1 MRKNFSLKTM
11 LSLVFIT
18 GYLATFATTTANVQI
33 IHNCAAPA
41 ADSVDIYVNGTKL
54 LSNFAFR
61 TATPYTAVPAGVVL
75 TVGVA
80 PKNSMSVADTL
91 KSFSVGPL
99 AAESNYVVIA
109 SGVVGTGFASNPD
122 MLSTGFTL
130 NYILNSKQTSSAGNV
145 ALDIFHGV
153 TDAPGVDVKL
163 TGSGVSLVNN
173 LQYGSASGYF
183 TVPANWYPISIFATG
198 TSTDVGDYVADV
210 SGLGGG
216 AAVVLASGF
225 LTPSANNNGPGFAVI
240 AVLPNG
246 TVITLPLQTFANVQ
260 VAHNCADP
268 AADSVDVYI
277 DGTKAL
283 SNFKFRTATP
293 FIQLLAGVNHT
304 IAVAGPN
311 STSVTQALAT
321 FDSIN
326 LTANANYVVVASG
339 VVGTGF
345 ASNPSGINTA
355 FTLAVIA
362 NARQTATTM
371 GDVDLAIF
379 HGATDAP
386 AVSVVVQGGG
396 TLVQGL
402 QYEHS
407 TAYVEVPAASYI
419 VEIEDS
425 AITTVIA
432 KYVAD
437 VTSLANGAGVVYAS
451 GFLNPAAN
459 NNGPAFG
466 AYLSLAAGGPFI
478 PLPLATGIEKLANN
492 VDLQLY
498 PNPANNQITAKF
510 TLTGNSNVT
519 IDVTDLS
526 GKTLQEVIHGSLS
539 GNQQITVNTQNLS
552 SGMYFLRVTDG
563 ENVSV
568 NKFTVVK

>member
-1 MRKNFSLKTM
+1 M
-11 LSLVFIT
+11 LSLVFIA
-18 GYLATFATTTANVQI
+18 GYVATFAAATANVQI

-41 ADSVDIYVNGTKL
+41 ADSVDVYVNGTKL

-99 AAESNYVVIA
+99 AADSNYVVIA
-109 SGVVGTGFASNPD
+109 SGVVGSGFASNPD

-130 NYILNSKQTSSAGNV
+130 NYILNSKQSSSAGNV

-163 TGSGVSLVNN
+163 TGTNAALVNN
-173 LQYGSASGYF
+173 LQYGSASGYI

-198 TSTDVGDYVADV
+198 TSTDVGDYLADV

-225 LTPSANNNGPGFAVI
+225 LTP
-240 AVLPNG
+240 
-246 TVITLPLQTFANVQ
+246 
-260 VAHNCADP
+260 
-268 AADSVDVYI
+268 
-277 DGTKAL
+277 
-283 SNFKFRTATP
+283 
-293 FIQLLAGVNHT
+293 FIHLLAGVNHK

-311 STSVTQALAT
+311 SSSVAQALAT

-326 LTANANYVVVASG
+326 LAANANYVVVASG
-339 VVGTGF
+339 VVGNGF
-345 ASNPSGINTA
+345 APNPSGISTA
-355 FTLAVIA
+355 FTLAVIP

-386 AVSVVVQGGG
+386 AVSVAVQGGG
-396 TLVQGL
+396 TLVSGL
-402 QYEHS
+402 QYQHS
-407 TAYVEVPAASYI
+407 TTYVEVPASSYV
-419 VEIEDS
+419 VEVEDS
-425 AITTVIA
+425 SGTTVIA
-432 KYVAD
+432 KYAAD

-459 NNGPAFG
+459 NSGPAFG
-466 AYLSLAAGGPFI
+466 LYLSLAAGGPFI
-478 PLPLATGIEKLANN
+478 PLSPVTGIEKLTNN
-492 VDLQLY
+492 VNLQVY
-498 PNPANNQITAKF
+498 PNPANDQLTAKF
-510 TLTGNSNVT
+510 ALTGSSNVSVE
-519 IDVTDLS
+519 VTDLS
-526 GKTLQEVIHGSLS
+526 GRTLQQVMHGVVS

-552 SGMYFLRVTDG
+552 SGMYFLRVSDG

-568 NKFTVVK
+568 NKFTVAK